1 MDEREARLGGIFQ
14 NLVERLEGF
23 AHGKRAVAEPQHIL
37 MSKMRIGNKI
47 YHDLHTPFVA
57 LTRSYHR
64 FESYTSMEKIGTNAP
79 VFLNSL
85 TG

>member
-1 MDEREARLGGIFQ
+1 MLGDQ
-14 NLVERLEGF
+14 GF
-23 AHGKRAVAEPQHIL
+23 VHLLDGFKRAVAEPQHIL